1 MNVETADRLT
11 MPRKKRGY
19 SQEQLAEKLGV
30 SRQAVSKWERA
41 EASPDTDNLIA
52 LAKIYEISLD
62 ELLGYRE
69 HEEKTESEDENE
81 ESDKKSYVNI
91 SWKGIHVEDG
101 NDSVHLGW
109 KEGIHVKSANRDSVH
124 IDKNGSR
131 VFVNGEE
138 KYKKTR
144 VERAIIVTFSIMVF
158 IAFMLIG
165 TIYGAWHPAWLLFLF
180 IPVVESFIVAVKTRN
195 AHVFAY
201 PVAVTILFLI
211 LGFFKGIWHP
221 AWVVFLTIPIYYI
234 IFPKGDEKEEDEA

>member
-1 MNVETADRLT
+1 
-11 MPRKKRGY
+11 
-19 SQEQLAEKLGV
+19 
-30 SRQAVSKWERA
+30 
-41 EASPDTDNLIA
+41 
-52 LAKIYEISLD
+52 
-62 ELLGYRE
+62 
-69 HEEKTESEDENE
+69 
-81 ESDKKSYVNI
+81 
-91 SWKGIHVEDG
+91 
-101 NDSVHLGW
+101 
-109 KEGIHVKSANRDSVH
+109 
-124 IDKNGSR
+124 
-131 VFVNGEE
+131 
-138 KYKKTR
+138 
-144 VERAIIVTFSIMVF
+144 MVF